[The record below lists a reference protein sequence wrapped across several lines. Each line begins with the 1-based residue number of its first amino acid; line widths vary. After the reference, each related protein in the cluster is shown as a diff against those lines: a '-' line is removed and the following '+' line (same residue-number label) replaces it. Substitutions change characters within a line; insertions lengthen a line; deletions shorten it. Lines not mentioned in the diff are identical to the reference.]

1 MQILKE
7 VIHRVLKGTH
17 LLFFS
22 QIMIIIFSYTPWCPG
37 PETHGDEHQLVLQ
50 QQLATLATAEN
61 HEAEASQPEF
71 EY

>member
-22 QIMIIIFSYTPWCPG
+22 HDLFSYTPWCPG